1 MKTVHICP
9 DQFKK
14 DDWTIAE
21 VDDTCAF
28 LEWQFESF
36 PEFARI
42 YHKSVAPQND
52 VTPIDE
58 RGLRNL
64 QALEGDIYVVIRPA
78 VMGWDDIIMLVV
90 MAITAAF
97 SIYTYMTMP
106 KPQNQSPQSP
116 NNDLA
121 SRQNQIR
128 LNGRIPDIYGTL
140 RSYPDLIS
148 VTYTFYNEKG
158 VEVERSLLCIG
169 RGYYQIHDMKDA
181 ETSVSDIPGTSI
193 SVYDPHTDIISTP
206 IYQNGRTFT
215 DTPMAVA
222 ISDSITGQVLDAPNR
237 QQFEGTEAYFTA
249 DGYIRLKSANFAT
262 DFQANDKIV
271 IRGASIGEEDFTYS
285 GNIVLKADESIVIES
300 SRNLIGLGFRKI
312 LISGAL
318 VGFNDEANQV
328 IEIGNESVTVTDT
341 KIIYRDFSGQYNVS
355 GIQKTAIND
364 SLYSYKIGISAVS
377 KNPAW
382 SALTSDVIVGA
393 GVLLSDN
400 DDAINLDDTYT
411 VEQVGSN
418 YIKLLDPVSVNIE
431 WAQLTHLPN
440 QSTESVDLDIS
451 LDKLDPEAAW
461 VGWHNIFMDSAEFAY
476 FNIHF
481 PSGLYRQNSKGGTS
495 TAWTTG
501 VIQYQ
506 YIDTDG
512 VPIGQI
518 YEVELG
524 FTDKTR
530 VPFGSTKI
538 VDLTARGS
546 IRFRL
551 CRTRTDMENNIQA
564 EMRIKDV
571 YLAKRS
577 DKINYGNMTVI
588 QSEAVGNDG
597 LYSIKERKLNCLVTR
612 KLKAD
617 GTGALTPTNSAEQA
631 LIDLALDEYIGRRSL
646 NEIDI
651 DQVKAEIIKVK
662 NYFNND
668 AASDFSYTI
677 DDPNLSF
684 EEITGM
690 VASTVF
696 CEPNRYGSKIQLR
709 FEQPQPNA
717 VLLFNHRN
725 KVPKSEKRTDSWGVK
740 NKYDGVEI
748 EYTSPVDDTRV
759 KYIASDKT
767 NPTNLMSIKSTGIR
781 NEAQA
786 KTRAWR
792 EWYKIL
798 HQETSVQFD
807 ALDESEILLRND
819 KIIVADNTS
828 IETQD
833 GEVTE
838 VDGLVLVLSQD
849 VIFEEN
855 QPYKVYLQLENGS
868 VDMIDFT
875 ATEYINA
882 IQLARPP
889 LMSLVTE
896 DGKYIKTTYQIVK
909 AQEADLSAF
918 MLTEMSPQGT
928 MTNSLTCVNYTDK
941 YYEKDHSFF

>member
-1 MKTVHICP
+1 MKIVHLRP
-9 DQFKK
+9 DPFKK
-14 DDWTIAE
+14 DKWITAE
-21 VDDTCAF
+21 VDDVCAF
-28 LEWQFESF
+28 LGWQFESL
-36 PEFARI
+36 PEFTRI
-42 YHKSVAPQND
+42 YHGSVAQQND

-58 RGLRNL
+58 RGFRNL
-64 QALEGDIYVVIRPA
+64 QALDGEFYVVIPPTEIA
-78 VMGWDDIIMLVV
+78 TIVMWVV

-140 RSYPDLIS
+140 LSYPDLIS

-158 VEVERSLLCIG
+158 IEVERSLLCIG
-169 RGYYQIHDMKDA
+169 RGYYQIHNMKDA
-181 ETSVSDIPGTSI
+181 ETEVSDIPGTSI
-193 SVYDPHTDIISTP
+193 SVYDPFTDITGTP
-206 IYQNGRTFT
+206 IYKNGHTFT

-237 QQFEGTEAYFTA
+237 QQFEGTNAYFTV
-249 DGYIRLKSANFAT
+249 DGYIRLKSGNFAT
-262 DFQANDKIV
+262 GFQANDKIM
-271 IRGASIGEEDFTYS
+271 IRGASIGSKDFSFAGIIILKTNNTIVFESAED
-285 GNIVLKADESIVIES
+285 IL
-300 SRNLIGLGFRKI
+300 NLSYQNLS
-312 LISGAL
+312 LNGAL
-318 VGFNDEANQV
+318 VGFDSVTDQV
-328 IEIGNESVTVTDT
+328 ISIGQDSAIVQDS
-341 KIIYRDFSGQYNVS
+341 KIIYKDFSGIYTITNIAKSTLTNGFQYTVALNAPN
-355 GIQKTAIND
+355 T
-364 SLYSYKIGISAVS
+364 
-377 KNPAW
+377 KNPSWNYLAED
-382 SALTSDVIVGA
+382 TSINSGLQLVN
-393 GVLLSDN
+393 N
-400 DDAINLDDTYT
+400 DDAIYLDDTYT
-411 VEQVGSN
+411 VEEVGGN
-418 YIKLLDPVSVNIE
+418 YIKLADPVAVNVE

-440 QSTESVDLDIS
+440 QSTESIELDIT
-451 LDKLDPEAAW
+451 LDKLDPDASW
-461 VGWHNIFMDSAEFAY
+461 VGWHNIFMDGAEFAY

-481 PSGLYRQNSKGGTS
+481 PNGLYRQNSKGGTS

-501 VIQYQ
+501 LIQYQ
-506 YIDTDG
+506 YIDAEST
-512 VPIGQI
+512 PIGQI

-524 FTDKTR
+524 FTDQTR

-538 VDLTARGS
+538 IELAARGS

-612 KLKAD
+612 KLKVD
-617 GTGALTPTNSAEQA
+617 GVGALTPTNSAEQA
-631 LIDLALDEYIGRRSL
+631 LIDLALDEYIGRRSM
-646 NEIDI
+646 NELDVV
-651 DQVKAEIIKVK
+651 QMKAEVAKIIA
-662 NYFNND
+662 YFKSD
-668 AASDFSYTI
+668 KAAEFSYTI

-684 EEITGM
+684 EEIAGM

-696 CEPNRYGSKIQLR
+696 CEPNRFGSKIQLQL
-709 FEQPQPNA
+709 EQPQENA

-725 KVPKSEKRTDSWGVK
+725 KVPKSEKRTESWGVQ

-748 EYTSPVDDTRV
+748 EYTSPTDDTRI

-792 EWYKIL
+792 EWNKIRY
-798 HQETSVQFD
+798 QETSVQFD

-833 GEVTE
+833 GEVKE
-838 VDGLVLVLSQD
+838 VDGSILVLSQD
-849 VIFEEN
+849 VVFEEN
-855 QPYKVYLQLENGS
+855 QSHKVYLQLENGS
-868 VDMIDFT
+868 VDMIDCF
-875 ATEYINA
+875 ATEWTNEIT
-882 IQLARPP
+882 LARPP
-889 LMSLVTE
+889 RMLLVTE

-909 AQEADLSAF
+909 GQEAELSAF
-918 MLTEMSPQGT
+918 MLTEMSPQGV
-928 MTNSLTCVNYTDK
+928 MTNSLTAVNYTDK